1 MLNTIAAYC
10 TSVLIG
16 NGIIK
21 EERKSVLVYG
31 FQLFISTASSLLSI
45 LLISL
50 ITGNIVYGSIYLI
63 VFMLLRITAN
73 GYHASTFGGCFL
85 LTNSL
90 FLLYLAIINI
100 FPKAIPLSVDILFL
114 AFCFIY
120 IWKKAPIEHPSHKLS
135 LKNKKKNQSAARII
149 ICVDIFVIATLY
161 CTYHYKVAYAISI
174 SVFIVVAMM
183 MVKSKEPQ
191 ITII

>member
-1 MLNTIAAYC
+1 MLNMIATYC
-10 TSVLIG
+10 TSVLID
-16 NGIIK
+16 NAIIK
-21 EERKSVLVYG
+21 EEKRSVLVYG
-31 FQLFISTASSLLSI
+31 FQLFISTASSLFSI
-45 LLISL
+45 LLVSL

-100 FPKAIPLSVDILFL
+100 FPNVIPLSVDIFFL

-120 IWKKAPIEHPSHKLS
+120 IWRKAPIEHSNHKLS
-135 LKNKKKNQSAARII
+135 LKNKKKNQFAARII
-149 ICVDIFVIATLY
+149 ICVDIIVIATLY
-161 CTYHYKVAYAISI
+161 STYYYKVAYAISI
-174 SVFIVVAMM
+174 SIFIVVAMM
-183 MVKSKEPQ
+183 MVKSKESQ
-191 ITII
+191 ITIT